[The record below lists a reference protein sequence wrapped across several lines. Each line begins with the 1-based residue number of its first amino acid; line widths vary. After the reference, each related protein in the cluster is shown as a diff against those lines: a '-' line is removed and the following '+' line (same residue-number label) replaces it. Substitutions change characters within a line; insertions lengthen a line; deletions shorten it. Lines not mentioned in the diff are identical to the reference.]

1 MGGDWGGFRQVEIY
15 GLYKVIV
22 DFLVLCFVQVF
33 FLLVLKDGNMIFV
46 LGYYDVVCLFID
58 EEQCFINVMVDMWND
73 EVQ

>member
-33 FLLVLKDGNMIFV
+33 FLLVLKDGNMVGEYMFD
-46 LGYYDVVCLFID
+46 LGLGKFLVGIMLFL
-58 EEQCFINVMVDMWND
+58 ELGLMVEQW
-73 EVQ
+73 